1 MEKLL
6 SIQKFKKNELK
17 FRLELIF
24 ILCYTICEV
33 DEMETTSIRL
43 KQIMKERNLR
53 QVDILR
59 LAEPYCGEYN
69 LKLTKSDMSQFVSG
83 KVEPGQWKLA
93 ILGRALNVS
102 EVWLMG
108 YDVPMKR
115 EDPAPGKDA
124 EREEF
129 VRLFTALPPENRQ
142 RILDLMKALLS
153 AREPSDVHQE

>member
-1 MEKLL
+1 M
-6 SIQKFKKNELK
+6 STQKFKLFEQK
-17 FRLELIF
+17 FRVELLFNI
-24 ILCYTICEV
+24 CYTIFEV
-33 DEMETTSIRL
+33 DKMESTANRL

-53 QVDILR
+53 QVDIIR
-59 LAEPYCGEYN
+59 LAEPYCSEYN

-115 EDPAPGKDA
+115 EDPAPAKDA

-129 VRLFTALPPENRQ
+129 VRLFSALEPENRQ
-142 RILDLMKALLS
+142 RILDLMKALLTS
-153 AREPSDVHQE
+153 REQPDVHPD